1 MVCPAAGILDYYS
14 RRFIMSPKVMEQLL
28 PLIQGAVHLTDE
40 NKVEVQDPKKLREEV
55 IDQLIHRAVF
65 ADPDQQALA
74 HWLIWG
80 LGWQTGLYPA
90 SMHDFYLA
98 KGRGDITESFTVP
111 AINLRAMAYD
121 SARAVF
127 RAALPRKVGAL
138 IFEIAR
144 SEIGYTQQRPVEYYS
159 VILAAAIKEGYQG
172 PLFVQGDH
180 FQVSGKKFREQPDAE
195 IKAIEQLIQ
204 EAIQAGFYN
213 IDIDTS
219 TLVDLS
225 QPTIEEQQR
234 VNCEQCAH
242 FTSFIRK
249 HQPAGI
255 TVSVGG
261 EIGEVGGKNSDE
273 TELRAF
279 MDGYRRVL
287 PAKMPGLS
295 KISIQ
300 TGTSHGGVVLPD
312 GTLAQVAIDFNV
324 LKELSRIAR
333 AAYGLGGTVQHGAST
348 LPDEAFHQF
357 VTHEAIEVHLATG
370 FQNIIYDHEK
380 FPAALRKLMYEY
392 LKEKHADEWKSGKTE
407 EQFLYS
413 TRKKGLGPFKA
424 DLWNL
429 PEDARVAL
437 RAGLEEKFG
446 FLFDQLQVG
455 NTLELVKKYVP
466 PVEVKKGLKDFGL
479 EKSGE
484 EDVSDLSD

>member
-1 MVCPAAGILDYYS
+1 
-14 RRFIMSPKVMEQLL
+14 MSPKPTDTLL
-28 PLIQGAVHLTDE
+28 PLIQGAVHLGDD
-40 NKVEVQDPKKLREEV
+40 NRVSIPDLQKLREET
-55 IDQLIHRAVF
+55 IDRLINQAVF
-65 ADPDQQALA
+65 ANSDQKALA
-74 HWLIWG
+74 RWLIWE
-80 LGWQTGLYPA
+80 LGWKLGLYPA
-90 SMHDFYLA
+90 SIHAFYLA
-98 KGRGDITESFTVP
+98 KGRGAMAEGFTVP

-127 RAALPRKVGAL
+127 RAAIPRKVGAL

-144 SEIGYTQQRPVEYYS
+144 SEIGYTDQRPLEYFIS
-159 VILAAAIKEGYQG
+159 VMAAAIKEGYQG
-172 PLFVQGDH
+172 PLFLQGDH
-180 FQVSGKKFREQPDAE
+180 FQVSGKKFKDQPDE
-195 IKAIEQLIQ
+195 EVRSIEQLIQ

-225 QPTIEEQQR
+225 QSTIEDQQR

-261 EIGEVGGKNSDE
+261 EIGEVGGRNSDE

-279 MDGYRRVL
+279 MEGYRRAL
-287 PAKMPGLS
+287 PTGLPGLS

-324 LKELSRIAR
+324 LKTLSEISRR
-333 AAYGLGGTVQHGAST
+333 SYGMGGTVQHGAST
-348 LPDEAFHQF
+348 LPDEAFNQF

-380 FPAALRKLMYEY
+380 FPAELRQRMYDY
-392 LKEKHADEWKSGKTE
+392 LKTNHPNEWKSGKTE

-429 PEDARVAL
+429 PEDIRAAL
-437 RAGLEEKFG
+437 RASLEAKFG

-479 EKSGE
+479 KKGGE

>member
-1 MVCPAAGILDYYS
+1 MAAKPTDT
-14 RRFIMSPKVMEQLL
+14 LL
-28 PLIQGAVHLTDE
+28 PLIQGAVQIGDE
-40 NKVEVQDPKKLREEV
+40 NRVSIPDLQKLRRET
-55 IDQLIHRAVF
+55 IDLLIHQAVF
-65 ADPDQQALA
+65 ADPEQKSLA
-74 HWLIWG
+74 RWMIWE
-80 LGWQTGLYPA
+80 LGRQLNLYPA
-90 SMHDFYLA
+90 SIHAFYLA
-98 KGRGDITESFTVP
+98 KGRGDVAERFTVP

-144 SEIGYTQQRPVEYYS
+144 SEIGYTDQRPLEYYS
-159 VILAAAIKEGYQG
+159 VILAAAIKEGYRG

-180 FQVSGKKFREQPDAE
+180 FQVSGKKFKDQPEEE
-195 IKAIEQLIQ
+195 IRSIEQLIL

-225 QPTIEEQQR
+225 QTTIEDQQR

-242 FTSFIRK
+242 FTAFIRK

-255 TVSVGG
+255 TISIGG

-273 TELRAF
+273 AELRAF
-279 MDGYRRVL
+279 MDGYLRAL
-287 PAKMPGLS
+287 PAGMPGLS

-300 TGTSHGGVVLPD
+300 TGTSHGGVVLAD

-324 LKELSRIAR
+324 LKALSEIGRRSYA
-333 AAYGLGGTVQHGAST
+333 LGGTVQHGAST
-348 LPDEAFHQF
+348 LPDEAFNQF

-380 FPAALRKLMYEY
+380 FPVELRQRMYEY
-392 LKEKHADEWKSGKTE
+392 LKDKHANEWKSGKTE

-429 PEDARVAL
+429 PEDIRAAL
-437 RAGLEEKFG
+437 RADLEEKFG

-466 PVEVKKGLKDFGL
+466 PLEVKKGLKDFGI
-479 EKSGE
+479 KKGGE

>member
-1 MVCPAAGILDYYS
+1 MKTETLEALKDFVQVDPEGGIANL
-14 RRFIMSPKVMEQLL
+14 
-28 PLIQGAVHLTDE
+28 
-40 NKVEVQDPKKLREEV
+40 DPKKLQDEG
-55 IDQLIHRAVF
+55 IDHLVHWAVF
-65 ADPDQQALA
+65 GDTEQKALGR
-74 HWLIWG
+74 WLIWEIG
-80 LGWQTGLYPA
+80 RQMGIYPA
-90 SMHDFYLA
+90 SIQEFYLA
-98 KGRGDITESFTVP
+98 KGRGDITERFTVP

-127 RAALPRKVGAL
+127 RAAIPRKVGAL

-144 SEIGYTQQRPVEYYS
+144 SEIGYTDQRPQEYFTT
-159 VILAAAIKEGYQG
+159 VLAAAIKEGYQG

-180 FQVSGKKFREQPDAE
+180 FQVSGKKYKAE
-195 IKAIEQLIQ
+195 PHGEIRAIETLIL
-204 EAIQAGFYN
+204 EAMQAGFYN

-242 FTSFIRK
+242 FTAFIRR
-249 HQPAGI
+249 HQPAGV

-279 MDGYRRVL
+279 MDGYQRAL
-287 PAKMPGLS
+287 SAGLPGLS

-312 GTLAQVAIDFNV
+312 GSLAQVAIDFNV
-324 LKELSRIAR
+324 LKTLSEISRR
-333 AAYGLGGTVQHGAST
+333 SYGLGGTVQHGAST
-348 LPDEAFHQF
+348 LPAEAFHQF

-370 FQNIIYDHEK
+370 FQNIIYDHER
-380 FPAALRKLMYEY
+380 FPADLRRRMYDY

-429 PEDARVAL
+429 PEEIRTAL
-437 RAGLEEKFG
+437 GAALEEKFG

-455 NTLELVKKYVP
+455 NTLDLVKKYVP
-466 PVEVKKGLKDFGL
+466 PVEIKKSLADFGVKKAGA
-479 EKSGE
+479 
-484 EDVSDLSD
+484 EDVSDLAD

>member
-1 MVCPAAGILDYYS
+1 MNTPRLELFLPFIQDTVQIGAEYQVMIL
-14 RRFIMSPKVMEQLL
+14 
-28 PLIQGAVHLTDE
+28 
-40 NKVEVQDPKKLREEV
+40 DPKKLREETV
-55 IDQLIHRAVF
+55 DRIITWAVF
-65 ADPDQQALA
+65 GEPQQKALA
-74 HWLIWG
+74 YWLLWELGPG
-80 LGWQTGLYPA
+80 LGIYPA
-90 SMHDFYLA
+90 SIQAFYLA
-98 KGRGDITESFTVP
+98 KGRGAITERFTVP

-127 RAALPRKVGAL
+127 RAAIPRKVGAL

-144 SEIGYTQQRPVEYYS
+144 SEIGYTDQRPVEYFS

-180 FQVSGKKFREQPDAE
+180 FQVSGKKFQEQPEAE

-213 IDIDTS
+213 LDIDTS

-225 QPTIEEQQR
+225 QSTIDEQQR

-287 PAKMPGLS
+287 PAGLPGLS

-333 AAYGLGGTVQHGAST
+333 AAYGMGGTVQHGAST
-348 LPDEAFHQF
+348 LPDEAFHRF

-370 FQNIIYDHEK
+370 FQNMIYDHEK
-380 FPAALRKLMYEY
+380 FPADLRRRIYEY
-392 LKEKHADEWKSGKTE
+392 LKEKHANEWKPEKTE

-429 PEDARVAL
+429 PEDIRAAL

-455 NTLELVKKYVP
+455 NTLDLVKKYVP

-479 EKSGE
+479 KKGGE

>member
-1 MVCPAAGILDYYS
+1 MSAPRLESLLPFIQGTVQIGDEYRATILD
-14 RRFIMSPKVMEQLL
+14 
-28 PLIQGAVHLTDE
+28 A
-40 NKVEVQDPKKLREEV
+40 KKLREETV
-55 IDQLIHRAVF
+55 DRIINRAVF
-65 ADPDQQALA
+65 GEPQQKASA
-74 HWLIWG
+74 CWLLWE
-80 LGWQTGLYPA
+80 LGPRLGIYPA
-90 SMHDFYLA
+90 SIEAFYLA
-98 KGRGDITESFTVP
+98 KGRGTVTESFTVP

-127 RAALPRKVGAL
+127 KAALPRKVGAV

-144 SEIGYTQQRPVEYYS
+144 SEIGYTQQRPVEYFS
-159 VILAAAIKEGYQG
+159 VIMAAAIKEGYQG

-180 FQVSGKKFREQPDAE
+180 FQVSGKKFKEQPEAE

-204 EAIQAGFYN
+204 EAIEAGFYN

-225 QPTIEEQQR
+225 QPTIDEQQR
-234 VNCEQCAH
+234 VNCERCAH
-242 FTSFIRK
+242 LTAFIRR

-279 MDGYRRVL
+279 MDGFRRIL
-287 PAKMPGLS
+287 PAELPGLS

-312 GTLAQVAIDFNV
+312 GTLAQVAIDFKV

-333 AAYGLGGTVQHGAST
+333 AAYGMGGTVQHGAST

-370 FQNIIYDHEK
+370 FQNILYDHEK
-380 FPAALRKLMYEY
+380 FPVELRQRMYDY
-392 LKEKHADEWKSGKTE
+392 LKANHASEWKSGKTE

-413 TRKKGLGPFKA
+413 TRKKGLGPFKG

-429 PEDARVAL
+429 PEEIRAAL
-437 RAGLEEKFG
+437 RASLEEKFG

-455 NTLELVKKYVP
+455 NTLDLVKKYVP
-466 PVEVKKGLKDFGL
+466 PVEVKKGLKEFGIK
-479 EKSGE
+479 ESGE

>member
-1 MVCPAAGILDYYS
+1 MNTEALEVFKDFVQVDTRGGVTIQDPERLRGDGID
-14 RRFIMSPKVMEQLL
+14 R
-28 PLIQGAVHLTDE
+28 LIQW
-40 NKVEVQDPKKLREEV
+40 
-55 IDQLIHRAVF
+55 AVF
-65 ADPDQQALA
+65 EDAGRKALA
-74 HWLIWG
+74 RWLIWE
-80 LGWQTGLYPA
+80 LGRQQGIYPA
-90 SMHDFYLA
+90 SIHEFYLA
-98 KGRGDITESFTVP
+98 KGRGDIGERFTVP

-127 RAALPRKVGAL
+127 RATVSRKVGAM

-144 SEIGYTQQRPVEYYS
+144 SEIGYTDQRPQEYFTA
-159 VILAAAIKEGYQG
+159 VLAAAIKEGYQG

-180 FQVSGKKFREQPDAE
+180 FQVSGKKYKADPKGE
-195 IKAIEQLIQ
+195 IQAIETLIR
-204 EAIQAGFYN
+204 EALAAGFYN

-219 TLVDLS
+219 TLVDLT

-242 FTSFIRK
+242 FTAFIRK
-249 HQPAGI
+249 HEPAGI

-279 MDGYRRVL
+279 MDGYRRAL
-287 PAKMPGLS
+287 PPGLPGLS

-324 LKELSRIAR
+324 LKTLSEISRR
-333 AAYGLGGTVQHGAST
+333 SYGLGGTVQHGAST
-348 LPDEAFHQF
+348 LPDEAFSQF

-370 FQNIIYDHEK
+370 FQNIVYDHEK
-380 FPAALRKLMYEY
+380 FPPELRTRMYDY

-429 PEDARVAL
+429 PEEIRAPL
-437 RAGLEEKFG
+437 RSALEEKFG

-455 NTLELVKKYVP
+455 NTLDLVKKYVP
-466 PVEVKKGLKDFGL
+466 PVEIKKSLEDFGVKKAGA
-479 EKSGE
+479 
-484 EDVSDLSD
+484 EDVSDLAD

>member
-1 MVCPAAGILDYYS
+1 
-14 RRFIMSPKVMEQLL
+14 MSLKPTETLL
-28 PLIQGAVHLTDE
+28 SLIQGAVHLGTD
-40 NKVEVQDPKKLREEV
+40 NQVSIVDPKKLREET
-55 IDQLIHRAVF
+55 IDRLINGAVF
-65 ADPDQQALA
+65 AEPEQKALA
-74 HWLIWG
+74 RWLIWE
-80 LGWQTGLYPA
+80 LGWKLGIYPA
-90 SMHDFYLA
+90 SIHDFYLA
-98 KGRGDITESFTVP
+98 KGRGAIAERFTVP

-127 RAALPRKVGAL
+127 RAANPRKVGAL

-144 SEIGYTQQRPVEYYS
+144 SEIGYTDQRPLEYVTS
-159 VILAAAIKEGYQG
+159 VMAAAVKEGYEG

-180 FQVSGKKFREQPDAE
+180 FQVSGKKFQDQPDE
-195 IKAIEQLIQ
+195 EVQAIEQLIR
-204 EAIQAGFYN
+204 ESIQAGFYN

-225 QPTIEEQQR
+225 QPTIDQQQR

-242 FTSFIRK
+242 FTAFIRK
-249 HQPAGI
+249 HQPADI
-255 TVSVGG
+255 TISVGG

-279 MDGYRRVL
+279 MDGYLRAL
-287 PAKMPGLS
+287 PAGLAGLS

-324 LKELSRIAR
+324 LKTLSEISRSS
-333 AAYGLGGTVQHGAST
+333 YGMGGTVQHGAST

-380 FPAALRKLMYEY
+380 FPAELRRRMYEY
-392 LKEKHADEWKSGKTE
+392 LKEKHANEWKSGKTE

-429 PEDARVAL
+429 PEDIRAAL

-446 FLFDQLQVG
+446 FLFDQLQAG

-466 PVEVKKGLKDFGL
+466 PVEVKKGLRDFGL
-479 EKSGE
+479 RKGEE
-484 EDVSDLSD
+484 EDVSDLAD

>member
-1 MVCPAAGILDYYS
+1 M
-14 RRFIMSPKVMEQLL
+14 FPKLMERLL

-40 NKVEVQDPKKLREEV
+40 NKVKVQDPKKLREEV
-55 IDQLIHRAVF
+55 IDQLIHQAVF

-74 HWLIWG
+74 RWLIWE
-80 LGWQTGLYPA
+80 LGWQMGLYPA
-90 SMHDFYLA
+90 SIHDFYLA
-98 KGRGDITESFTVP
+98 KGRGVIAEKFTVP

-127 RAALPRKVGAL
+127 SAAIPRKVGAL

-144 SEIGYTQQRPVEYYS
+144 SEIGYTQQRPLEYFTS
-159 VILAAAIKEGYQG
+159 VMAAAIKEGFQG

-180 FQVSGKKFREQPDAE
+180 FQVSGKKFQEQPE
-195 IKAIEQLIQ
+195 GEVQAIEQLIQ

-225 QPTIEEQQR
+225 QATIEEQQR
-234 VNCEQCAH
+234 VNCELCAH
-242 FTSFIRK
+242 FTAFIRK

-279 MDGYRRVL
+279 MDGYRHAL
-287 PAKMPGLS
+287 PAGLPGLS

-324 LKELSRIAR
+324 LKTLSEISRR
-333 AAYGLGGTVQHGAST
+333 SYGMGGTVQHGAST
-348 LPDEAFHQF
+348 LPDEAFNQF

-370 FQNIIYDHEK
+370 FQNIVYDHEK
-380 FPAALRKLMYEY
+380 FPADLRQRMYAY
-392 LKEKHADEWKSGKTE
+392 LREKHANEWKSGKTE

-424 DLWNL
+424 ELWNL
-429 PEDARVAL
+429 PEDIRAAL

-446 FLFDQLQVG
+446 FLFDQLRVG

-479 EKSGE
+479 IKGGE